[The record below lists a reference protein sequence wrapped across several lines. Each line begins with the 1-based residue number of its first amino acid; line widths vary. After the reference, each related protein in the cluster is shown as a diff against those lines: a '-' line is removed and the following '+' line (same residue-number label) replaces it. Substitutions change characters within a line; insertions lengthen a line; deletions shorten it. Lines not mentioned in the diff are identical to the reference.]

1 MLTDQEKSEQIE
13 RYLSGEMPETERLA
27 FESALQDDP
36 ALAETLTLH
45 RAMRQSLGNR
55 QRRHLLDALAD
66 VVEQEDLKSP
76 TLTLKSFSFF
86 RMAAAAAVLVLV
98 AAVGVWMYFQSRIE
112 LPIVAEQPASQ
123 TPAAPDTAQTA
134 TPPAPA
140 DKQAEPGRLAMS
152 DRRAFAPNP
161 ALDPLVGTLVRG
173 GKADLS
179 VTQPENDAILPLL
192 DGHINF
198 RLDGKAGD
206 GTALTLQ
213 IYNNLEADFAA
224 GKVVYRSDIPIR
236 DHVIAWE
243 TKIKVSPGRYY
254 AVLSLPSEEEPVAV
268 LRFFAG
274 SRK

>member
-1 MLTDQEKSEQIE
+1 MPTDQEKSEQIE
-13 RYLSGEMPETERLA
+13 RYLTGEMPETERRA
-27 FESALQDDP
+27 FETTLQNDP
-36 ALAETLTLH
+36 ALAEMIALH

-66 VVEQEDLKSP
+66 VVQQEELKRP
-76 TLTLKSFSFF
+76 PLTLKSFSPF

-98 AAVGVWMYFQSRIE
+98 AAVGVWMYFKPRVE

-123 TPAAPDTAQTA
+123 PPAAPDTAQTA

-140 DKQAEPGRLAMS
+140 DKPAEPGRLAMT

-173 GKADLS
+173 GSTEVS

-192 DGHINF
+192 NGQINF
-198 RLDGKAGD
+198 RLDGIAGN
-206 GTALTLQ
+206 GTALTLR
-213 IYNNLEADFAA
+213 IYNNLEADFVA
-224 GKVVYRSDIPIR
+224 GKAVYDTDVLIR
-236 DHVIAWE
+236 DHVF
-243 TKIKVSPGRYY
+243 TLKTRIKMPPGRYY
-254 AVLSLPSEEEPVAV
+254 TVLSMPGEEEPVAV
-268 LRFFAG
+268 LRFFVG